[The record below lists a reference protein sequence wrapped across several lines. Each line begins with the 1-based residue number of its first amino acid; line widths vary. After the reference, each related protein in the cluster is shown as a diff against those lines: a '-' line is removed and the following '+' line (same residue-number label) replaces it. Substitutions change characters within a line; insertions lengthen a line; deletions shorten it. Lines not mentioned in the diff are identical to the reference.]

1 MRVLEPRQTDS
12 SKERINSQQI
22 EVTSHV
28 TDLKQDSRSALCA
41 ILSSFLRSAHCG
53 SHQRLISIIRSGN
66 NVLGNQFFQ

>member
-1 MRVLEPRQTDS
+1 MRVLEPRQTD

-22 EVTSHV
+22 EVMSHV

-53 SHQRLISIIRSGN
+53 SHHRLPGDSLSSRS
-66 NVLGNQFFQ
+66 VKYM